1 MSQNNSFDITIIGA
15 GPAGMAFSCMLA
27 DSGLR
32 IAIVE
37 KQPLEHLAKP
47 AVDGRD
53 IAMTHQSLDILSRLG
68 IWQRFGDE
76 NISPIHEARVVDGDS
91 PYSLNF
97 DTDSDNNGALGF
109 LVANHRIRKAVY
121 EQTIEHK
128 HIQLLTDTEVTDV
141 HTDEQ
146 QGHIQLADGKT
157 ITSKLIIAADTRF
170 SNTRKMMGIS
180 ADMLDFGRSAIVC
193 EMEHELPHKNVAFEC
208 FHYGRTLA
216 ILPMPGNVSS
226 AVITIPNQM
235 AEQIATMDEEAF
247 NADIENRLQHQL
259 GKMKLVT
266 KRFTYPL
273 VAVHA
278 KRFVS
283 NRFALVGDAAVGMH
297 PVTAHGY
304 NLGLGGAEILSNE
317 IINAMHKH
325 QDFYCEDVL
334 KTYEFK
340 HRQITLPMFHGTNSV
355 VSLFTND
362 SFPATLM
369 RKAVLR
375 LSNNLPPVKWAI
387 KRKLMDKHPLRLL
400 PVPPA
405 LGKLPGLRRLIG

>member
-1 MSQNNSFDITIIGA
+1 MSTDINFDIAIIGA
-15 GPAGMAFSCMLA
+15 GPAGMAFACMLA

-32 IAIVE
+32 IAILE
-37 KQPLEHLAKP
+37 KQSLEQIAEP
-47 AVDGRD
+47 SVDGRD

-68 IWQRFGDE
+68 IWQRFGEE
-76 NISPIHEARVVDGDS
+76 NISPIREARVVDGDS

-97 DTDSDNNGALGF
+97 DTSRGDNEALGF

-121 EQTIEHK
+121 EQTAEHS
-128 HIQLLTDTEVTDV
+128 HIKILTDVEVTGV
-141 HTDEQ
+141 STDSQ
-146 QGHIQLADGKT
+146 RGYITLANGES
-157 ITSKLIIAADTRF
+157 IESSLVIAADTRF
-170 SNTRKMMGIS
+170 SATRRMMGIS

-193 EMEHELPHKNVAFEC
+193 EMEHELPHNNVAFEC

-216 ILPMPGNVSS
+216 ILPMPGNISS
-226 AVITIPNQM
+226 AVITVPS
-235 AEQIATMDEEAF
+235 QIAEKISTMDEAAF
-247 NADIENRLQHQL
+247 NTDIENRLQHQL
-259 GKMKLVT
+259 GKMKLAT

-278 KRFVS
+278 KRFYS
-283 NRFALVGDAAVGMH
+283 QRFALVGDAAVGMH

-304 NLGLGGAEILSNE
+304 NLGLSGAEILSTE
-317 IINAMHKH
+317 IIKAIGEQKDFGSDTVLQAYNFKH
-325 QDFYCEDVL
+325 QQ
-334 KTYEFK
+334 T
-340 HRQITLPMFHGTNSV
+340 TLPMFHGTNSV

-362 SFPATLM
+362 SFPATLA

-387 KRKLMDKHPLRLL
+387 KRKLMDKHPLPIL

-405 LGKLPGLRRLIG
+405 LGKLPGLKTLLG